1 MILTLSCN
9 ERFMYLYFIVLYNSF
24 SKTVRLAISLY
35 RTFIFTLRKVL
46 CNLVFYSLKK
56 QNDYKL
62 TDSVS
67 LFCTQTL
74 QYSVD

>member
-9 ERFMYLYFIVLYNSF
+9 ERFMYLHFIVLYNSF

-46 CNLVFYSLKK
+46 CNLVFYSL
-56 QNDYKL
+56 
-62 TDSVS
+62 
-67 LFCTQTL
+67 
-74 QYSVD
+74 